1 MLSSLP
7 MSARIYLFLT
17 LGLYAIG
24 ALHVFIGAVMRRKLL
39 SSWVMVATL
48 AGFAM
53 HTASLSQRWTETG
66 RFPALGLH
74 DGTSFLAWSIVLVF
88 LAIYLRTRVDAIGLV
103 LYPVAFVL
111 VLVASLAAPAER
123 DDRVLNSVFLPVHI
137 SLAAAGYVALL
148 VAFAMGVLYLVQ
160 ERQLKARR
168 PKAFYYVLPSLER
181 ADTIGGKSALVG
193 FGLLTLAILTGILW
207 NHTVRGRYWTGDAK
221 EWSATVAWIIYLALI
236 WARHRSG
243 WGGRRA
249 AVLGIAGFVLVVF
262 TFLWATLTAGP
273 AARV

>member
-1 MLSSLP
+1 MN
-7 MSARIYLFLT
+7 AGIYLFLT
-17 LGLYAIG
+17 LGFYAIG
-24 ALHVFIGAVMRRKLL
+24 AVHVLIQAMTRRKLL
-39 SSWVMVATL
+39 SSWVVIATL
-48 AGFAM
+48 AGFAL

-74 DGTSFLAWSIVLVF
+74 DGTSFLAWAIVLVF
-88 LAIYLRTRVDAIGLV
+88 LALYLRTRVDAIGLV
-103 LYPVAFVL
+103 LYPVAFLL
-111 VLVASLAAPAER
+111 VSVASLSTPASGR
-123 DDRVLNSVFLPVHI
+123 DEKVLNSLFLPVHI

-160 ERQLKARR
+160 ERQLKTRV
-168 PKAFYYVLPSLER
+168 PNAFYYLLPSLER
-181 ADTIGGKSALVG
+181 ADTIGGKSARVG
-193 FGLLTLAILTGILW
+193 FGLLTLAIITGILW

-221 EWSATVAWIIYLALI
+221 EWSATVAWFIYVALI

-249 AVLGIAGFVLVVF
+249 ALLGIAGFVMVVF

-273 AARV
+273 TPRP